1 MQTRPDYL
9 VIGHVSK
16 DLQPNDAPPHPG
28 GTATY
33 SAITAQ
39 RLGLQA
45 AIVTALAPEDSY
57 LLDSPRDEGIWVHAA
72 PSLHTTTFRNTYDA
86 EGHRTQLLP
95 AHASPISPGD
105 VPDAWRTAPIVHLGP
120 VAQELPA
127 GMADLFPPCLLGVT
141 PQGWMRSWDHSGHVR
156 HSALPIN
163 PALHNL
169 PAGAVIV
176 LSMEDIAFDS
186 DTLGQYVALAE
197 TVIVT
202 QAAGEALIFRQGQPA
217 GRVPACLATPL
228 DPTGAGDVFAA
239 AFFIRYHE
247 TSNLTEAARFAH
259 AAAALAIEAYG
270 TQGIAH
276 RQPPPAPA

>member
-9 VIGHVSK
+9 VIGHVAK
-16 DLQPNDAPPHPG
+16 DLQPGDAPPHPG
-28 GTATY
+28 GTAIY

-57 LLDSPRDEGIWVHAA
+57 LLDSPRDEGIWIHAA

-95 AHASPISPGD
+95 AHASPISPAD
-105 VPDAWRTAPIVHLGP
+105 VPDAWRAAPIVHLGP

-127 GMADLFPPCLLGVT
+127 GMAGLFPPCLLGIT
-141 PQGWMRSWDHSGHVR
+141 PQGWMRSWDKAGHVR

-163 PALHNL
+163 PALYDL
-169 PAGAVIV
+169 PPGAIIV
-176 LSMEDIAFDS
+176 LSMEDIAFDTT
-186 DTLGQYVALAE
+186 TLDQYTALVQ

-202 QAAGEALIFRQGQPA
+202 QSAGEALIFTQGHPT
-217 GRVPACLATPL
+217 GSVPACVANPI

-247 TSNLTEAARFAH
+247 TSSLIEAARFAH
-259 AAAALAIEAYG
+259 AAAARAIEAYG
-270 TQGIAH
+270 TEGIAH
-276 RQPPPAPA
+276 PPPTHS